1 MKVQVFLAALLL
13 MLFSVVS
20 PFQLY
25 GQCIVTNPDN
35 TGVGTLREAL
45 DCTSD
50 GDTIFFDNS
59 MNGVPILLLFNTLLI
74 DKDITIYAGPT
85 QDILISADDPEIA
98 STVTIDIGKTVVI
111 HGVEILGGSNQPA
124 SALFNQGSLTLV
136 DVELSRGLPQNLSS
150 ILVNAPGATVT
161 IRSGSES
168 RVD

>member
-1 MKVQVFLAALLL
+1 
-13 MLFSVVS
+13 
-20 PFQLY
+20 
-25 GQCIVTNPDN
+25 
-35 TGVGTLREAL
+35 
-45 DCTSD
+45 
-50 GDTIFFDNS
+50 

-85 QDILISADDPEIA
+85 QDIFISADDPEIA

-161 IRSGSES
+161 IRSWSES